1 MMDGLITG
9 ENDER
14 VGISV
19 IDNNEF
25 EHVIEMEF
33 DGEIKYWQAEDYP
46 EKESDRTWIEDEHCA
61 QTHKFARYH
70 VYRETDHDPLEGHW
84 NPDRVAATLMALW
97 QLSPDRVVDIFGSFY
112 QQCRSHHED
121 VTRPLELPRAVDD
134 GQTVIY
140 EQEVYL
146 DADLDTIRGAVDA
159 FGDGVAA
166 SSADALTE
174 LSTGSLL
181 SDGLDALFDAV
192 QAHAVDAEFDFPT
205 FEIADTS
212 ELGVMYYD
220 DRGRSHRHGG
230 GGGPSDEKCDAR
242 LELPQVDPGSP
253 EEFRSLLLRHLVC
266 QVRDFYIVMGE
277 DPPPAFRV
285 LGLGKHAPTQGY
297 RTGDLYPDYYDFDA
311 DIPGYRA

>member
-1 MMDGLITG
+1 MEGDIIDTEDEWTG
-9 ENDER
+9 VR
-14 VGISV
+14 VE
-19 IDNNEF
+19 DNGSGTHKVAV
-25 EHVIEMEF
+25 EH
-33 DGEIKYWQAEDYP
+33 DGEIRGYSQDAYP
-46 EKESDRTWIEDEHCA
+46 DDASERTWREDEYCS
-61 QTHKFARYH
+61 QSLKFAKSH
-70 VYRETDHDPLEGHW
+70 VYRETDHDPLDGHW
-84 NPDRVAATLMALW
+84 NLDRVAATLMALW
-97 QLSPDRVVDIFGSFY
+97 QLSPDRVVDLFESFY
-112 QQCRSHHED
+112 QQCRSHHEG
-121 VTRPLELPRAVDD
+121 VARPLELPRAIDD

-146 DADLDTIRGAVDA
+146 DADLETIRGAVDA

-166 SSADALTE
+166 SGADALTE

-230 GGGPSDEKCDAR
+230 GGPSDEKCDAR

-277 DPPPAFRV
+277 EPPPAFRV
-285 LGLGKHAPTQGY
+285 LGPGKHAPTQGY
-297 RTGDLYPDYYDFDA
+297 GASDFYPDYFDFDA
-311 DIPGYRA
+311 DIPGYRS